1 MRSSTRCLFR
11 GGCLLFFVGLTL
23 HSFAQSTSKPKILVF
38 SMTNG
43 YRHESI
49 PKGIAAIEKLGT
61 ENGFEVDATE
71 DSTQFTEEN
80 LNQYRSVV
88 FLCTTGDVLNDA
100 QQVAFQKFIQSGKG
114 YVGIH
119 AAADTEYDW
128 PWYNKLAGAYFKSHP
143 KQQKAI
149 VQVID
154 KKHVSTSFL
163 PDKWERFD
171 EWYSYKS
178 IQPDLKV
185 LAKLDEKSYAGG
197 ENGDNHPIAWY
208 HDFEG
213 GRAFYT
219 GFGHTDESYL
229 EPLFLRHLLGGIQYT
244 LGDKKMLGKKGNKA
258 KAN

>member
-1 MRSSTRCLFR
+1 MQVLTRRLLR
-11 GGCLLFFVGLTL
+11 GFCLLFFAGLTL
-23 HSFAQSTSKPKILVF
+23 SGFAQSTGKPKVLVF

-43 YRHESI
+43 FRHQSI
-49 PKGIAAIEKLGT
+49 PKGIAAIQKLGT

-71 DSTQFTEEN
+71 DSTRFTEEN
-80 LNQYRSVV
+80 LNQYQSVV

-100 QQVAFQKFIQSGKG
+100 QQVAFEKFIHSGKG

-128 PWYNKLAGAYFKSHP
+128 PWYNKLVGAYFKSHP
-143 KQQKAI
+143 KQQKAV
-149 VQVID
+149 VQVVD

-171 EWYSYKS
+171 EWYTYKS
-178 IQPDLKV
+178 IQSDLRV
-185 LAKLDEKSYAGG
+185 LAKLDEKSYQGG
-197 ENGDNHPIAWY
+197 ENGDTHPIAWY

-219 GFGHTDESYL
+219 GLGHTDESYL
-229 EPLFLRHLLGGIQYT
+229 EPLFLKHLLGGIQYT
-244 LGDKKMLGKKGNKA
+244 LGNKKMPET
-258 KAN
+258 KANKTKAN